1 MSEEKDFQK
10 QIHNL
15 ELKAK
20 GIELEYEY
28 VNELKDRKYRTKY
41 EKMEKQVKENESAI
55 EYYKKEFDEVVKK
68 MEEYKKENELIKNSK
83 WWKLREKI
91 KGGK

>member
-20 GIELEYEY
+20 GVELEYQY
-28 VNELKDRKYRTKY
+28 VTELKNNKILELENTIRDIEPYKEKYQMAIEEMDRYKNEL
-41 EKMEKQVKENESAI
+41 EA
-55 EYYKKEFDEVVKK
+55 
-68 MEEYKKENELIKNSK
+68 IKNSR
-83 WWKLREKI
+83 WWKLREKL
-91 KGGK
+91 KRKK

>member
-20 GIELEYEY
+20 GIELEYQY
-28 VNELKDRKYRTKY
+28 VTELKNNKILELENIIKDIEPYKGKY
-41 EKMEKQVKENESAI
+41 EKSVEEIDK
-55 EYYKKEFDEVVKK
+55 YKR
-68 MEEYKKENELIKNSK
+68 ELEAIKNSR
-83 WWKLREKI
+83 WWKLREKL
-91 KGGK
+91 KGN